1 MITTHRIV
9 AEIDRDYIAE
19 KDEEKRTG
27 TKWFNREIDALEG
40 LPEESTRFRML
51 DDDRIPYY
59 GGWLLNDDECLVQST
74 LLEWGMYDAGCTI
87 IEVKDKATGEWVQE
101 IG

>member
-1 MITTHRIV
+1 MKTIHRIV
-9 AEIDRDYIAE
+9 AQIDRDYINSDGAV
-19 KDEEKRTG
+19 G
-27 TKWFNREIDALEG
+27 TRIGLRWFNKEIDALEG
-40 LPEESTRFRML
+40 LPIEQTRFRLL
-51 DDDRIPYY
+51 DDDHITYY

-87 IEVKDKATGEWVQE
+87 IEVKDENGEWVQE